1 MIERGLIPPTARIT
15 FQNPPIVPR
24 AAPLHNFDE
33 AHKIPTAGKTVLP
46 ERLSGDTQELPPT
59 KI

>member
-24 AAPLHNFDE
+24 AALLHNFDE
-33 AHKIPTAGKTVLP
+33 AHKIPPPGKIALP
-46 ERLSGDTQELPPT
+46 VYRVADTQELPPT